1 MTPLD
6 QVIDH
11 AAQLQRRLDQ
21 HGDQLLFCHV
31 AILALALLVGLLTV
45 RLWLTDHE

>member
-1 MTPLD
+1 MPPLD

-21 HGDQLLFCHV
+21 LSDQLAFCHV
-31 AILALALLVGLLTV
+31 AILALSVLVGLITV
-45 RLWLTDHE
+45 RLWLDDA